1 MGRVWLARDEMLY
14 RPVAVKQVVPPTWM
28 TPDERDEL
36 RYRTLRE
43 ARTAARLNHPNVVRV
58 YDVVHDDDSPW
69 IVMEYVPSRSV
80 QQILET
86 DGPLSPLRTAEVGLA
101 VLAALR
107 AAHASGVLHRDVKPH
122 NVLIAEDGRVVLTD
136 FGLATVDGGDGGL
149 TRDGVVLG
157 SPQYVS
163 PERAAD
169 GVSTVESDLWSL
181 GATLYAAVEGRSPY
195 RRPTTMATL
204 TALAVSPPD
213 PTRLAGPLRPV
224 LAGLLRRDPRQ
235 RLGAEEVERL
245 LRRIADPPPRSGRHP
260 LALARSLARRPPS
273 QPVAGPP
280 VPAET
285 PVEPPRPS
293 RRRPPNQRPQPDG
306 RPQPNQRAGPDG
318 WSQAPRRDRPD
329 QPGGIDRPGGP
340 TGRADPPG
348 TVGPAAGHDPPGT
361 VGPAAGHDPP
371 GDARHDPQR
380 SAGHDPQG
388 DAGHYPQGDAG
399 HYPPG
404 DAGHYPPGEAGHGP
418 VGVVRRGPPGDGG
431 AGVPGWR
438 PWRRRRSQP
447 GWGTRHGPDRQPG
460 PGRPGPE
467 PPGPVGPGTPGQSR
481 RRRGP
486 LGRGWR
492 VGAGALA
499 LALLAGLGTG
509 LTLRAD
515 RSGEHPTDGSGEH
528 PTDGSADRPAVAVA
542 GAFPCAPPPELAVPV
557 TVAPR
562 PPDERF
568 GLVDNWTW
576 YTDPSGFRIAVPIGW
591 LRYTDGRVVCF
602 REPVAGTGRM
612 LSVDPSTPPTSDGQR
627 YWLAEERRLTGAGL
641 LAGYEQVGIGP
652 LDIRAGGAIWEC
664 RWTNARGDRVQTAR
678 MLINTSA
685 DRAYTVSWL
694 TREFDWAV
702 NQSYLRMVQ
711 TSFRPVD

>member
-1 MGRVWLARDEMLY
+1 MHQGRIADRYLLLHTVGTGGMGRVWLARDEMLY

-43 ARTAARLNHPNVVRV
+43 ARTAARLNHPNVVRI
-58 YDVVHDDDSPW
+58 YDVVHDADSPW

-86 DGPLSPLRTAEVGLA
+86 DGPLSPVRTAEVGLA

-107 AAHASGVLHRDVKPH
+107 AAHGCGVLHRDVKPH
-122 NVLIAEDGRVVLTD
+122 NVLIGEDGRVVLTD
-136 FGLATVDGGDGGL
+136 FGLATVDGGDGTL

-235 RLGAEEVERL
+235 RLGADEVERL
-245 LRRIADPPPRSGRHP
+245 LRRITDPPPRSGRHP
-260 LALARSLARRPPS
+260 LALARSLARRPPG

-280 VPAET
+280 SVPAEA

-306 RPQPNQRAGPDG
+306 RPQPNQRAGPEG
-318 WSQAPRRDRPD
+318 WSQAPWRDRSD
-329 QPGGIDRPGGP
+329 QPAGTDRPSDP
-340 TGRADPPG
+340 AARADPPV
-348 TVGPAAGHDPPGT
+348 TSGPATGLDATRTTGHGPPGSTGHGPPPGT
-361 VGPAAGHDPP
+361 TGRGAP
-371 GDARHDPQR
+371 GTTSRGA
-380 SAGHDPQG
+380 
-388 DAGHYPQGDAG
+388 
-399 HYPPG
+399 PG
-404 DAGHYPPGEAGHGP
+404 TTSRGAPGTAGHGLP
-418 VGVVRRGPPGDGG
+418 GTTGHDARGTAGHGLPG
-431 AGVPGWR
+431 
-438 PWRRRRSQP
+438 
-447 GWGTRHGPDRQPG
+447 TI
-460 PGRPGPE
+460 
-467 PPGPVGPGTPGQSR
+467 GPGTSGRSGR
-481 RRRGP
+481 RRPGP

-492 VGAGALA
+492 VGAGALT
-499 LALLAGLGTG
+499 LALLAGIGTG

-515 RSGEHPTDGSGEH
+515 RSGEHP
-528 PTDGSADRPAVAVA
+528 PDGSAEQPAVAAA
-542 GAFPCAPPPELAVPV
+542 GAFPCAPPPERAVPV
-557 TVAPR
+557 TAAPR

-576 YTDPSGFRIAVPIGW
+576 YTDPSGFRLAVPIGW

-602 REPVAGTGRM
+602 SEPVAGTGRM
-612 LSVDPSTPPTSDGQR
+612 LSVDPSTPPTSDGER

-652 LDIRAGGAIWEC
+652 LEIRAGGAIWEC

-694 TREFDWAV
+694 TPEFDWAV